1 MASNNLNDLKNVL
14 FNELM
19 RLDDDDIEP
28 DKLATEIT
36 RSEAMAKTG
45 EVIVKIAD
53 TQLKASNI
61 KDRFNVF
68 NSTIPSMIGLHEN
81 EKKRR
86 I

>member
-53 TQLKASNI
+53 TKLKA
-61 KDRFNVF
+61 
-68 NSTIPSMIGLHEN
+68 
-81 EKKRR
+81 
-86 I
+86 